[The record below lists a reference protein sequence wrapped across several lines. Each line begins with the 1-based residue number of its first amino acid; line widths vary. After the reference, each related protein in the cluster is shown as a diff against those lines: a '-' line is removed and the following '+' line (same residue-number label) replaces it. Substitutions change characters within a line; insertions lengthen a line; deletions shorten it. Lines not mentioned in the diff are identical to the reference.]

1 MVKQDILAWMQPI
14 TFIALIMLII
24 LIAITFSWFGE
35 PQYIQAAVI
44 FTLIGVVGTAL
55 SLSCHDRLDNPRLV
69 FYLIVM
75 ASGALFIAL
84 PFV

>member
-14 TFIALIMLII
+14 TFIALII
-24 LIAITFSWFGE
+24 LIVITFSWFGE

-44 FTLIGVVGTAL
+44 FTLIGIVGTAL
-55 SLSCHDRLDNPRLV
+55 SLSCHDRLNNPRLV
-69 FYLIVM
+69 YYLIVLT
-75 ASGALFIAL
+75 SGALFIAL

>member
-14 TFIALIMLII
+14 TFIALII
-24 LIAITFSWFGE
+24 LIVITFSWFGE

-44 FTLIGVVGTAL
+44 FTLIGIVGTAL
-55 SLSCHDRLDNPRLV
+55 SLSCHDRLNNPRLV
-69 FYLIVM
+69 YYLIVL

>member
-1 MVKQDILAWMQPI
+1 MIKQNILAWMQPI
-14 TFIALIMLII
+14 TFIALII

-35 PQYIQAAVI
+35 PQYILAAVI
-44 FTLIGVVGTAL
+44 FTLIGAVGTAL

-84 PFV
+84 PFM

>member
-1 MVKQDILAWMQPI
+1 MVKQDILTWMQPI
-14 TFIALIMLII
+14 TFIALII

-55 SLSCHDRLDNPRLV
+55 SLSCHDRLNNPRLV
-69 FYLIVM
+69 FYIIIV

>member
-1 MVKQDILAWMQPI
+1 MQPI
-14 TFIALIMLII
+14 TFIALII
-24 LIAITFSWFGE
+24 LIAITFSWLGE

-55 SLSCHDRLDNPRLV
+55 SLSCHDRLNNPRLV

>member
-14 TFIALIMLII
+14 TFIVLII

-55 SLSCHDRLDNPRLV
+55 SLSCHDRLNNPRLV
-69 FYLIVM
+69 FYIIIV

>member
-14 TFIALIMLII
+14 TFIALII
-24 LIAITFSWFGE
+24 LIVITFSWFGE

-55 SLSCHDRLDNPRLV
+55 SLSCHDRLNNPRLV
-69 FYLIVM
+69 FYLIVV

>member
-14 TFIALIMLII
+14 TFIALII

-55 SLSCHDRLDNPRLV
+55 NLSCHDRLNNPRLV
-69 FYLIVM
+69 YYLIVM

>member
-14 TFIALIMLII
+14 TFIALII
-24 LIAITFSWFGE
+24 LIVITFSLFGE

-44 FTLIGVVGTAL
+44 FTLIGIVGTAL
-55 SLSCHDRLDNPRLV
+55 SLSCHDRLNNPRLV
-69 FYLIVM
+69 YYLIVL

>member
-14 TFIALIMLII
+14 TFIALII
-24 LIAITFSWFGE
+24 LIAITFSCFGE

-55 SLSCHDRLDNPRLV
+55 SLSCHDRLNNPRLV

>member
-1 MVKQDILAWMQPI
+1 MVKQNILAWMQPI
-14 TFIALIMLII
+14 TSIALII
-24 LIAITFSWFGE
+24 LIAVASSWFGE

-55 SLSCHDRLDNPRLV
+55 SLSCHDRLNNPRLV
-69 FYLIVM
+69 FYIIIV

>member
-14 TFIALIMLII
+14 TFIALII
-24 LIAITFSWFGE
+24 LIAVASSWFGE

-55 SLSCHDRLDNPRLV
+55 SLSCHDRLNNPRLV
-69 FYLIVM
+69 YYLIVLT
-75 ASGALFIAL
+75 SGALFITL

>member
-1 MVKQDILAWMQPI
+1 MVKQNILAWMQPI
-14 TFIALIMLII
+14 TFIALII
-24 LIAITFSWFGE
+24 LIAITFSWFGA

-44 FTLIGVVGTAL
+44 FTLIGIVGTAL
-55 SLSCHDRLDNPRLV
+55 SLSCHDRLNNPRLV

-75 ASGALFIAL
+75 ASGALFITL

>member
-14 TFIALIMLII
+14 TFIALII
-24 LIAITFSWFGE
+24 LLAVASSWFGE

-55 SLSCHDRLDNPRLV
+55 SLSCHDRLNNPRLV
-69 FYLIVM
+69 FYIIIV

>member
-14 TFIALIMLII
+14 TFIALII
-24 LIAITFSWFGE
+24 LIVITFSWFGE

-55 SLSCHDRLDNPRLV
+55 SLSCHDRLNNPRLV
-69 FYLIVM
+69 YYLIVLT
-75 ASGALFIAL
+75 SGALFIAL

>member
-1 MVKQDILAWMQPI
+1 MIKQNILTWMVPI
-14 TFIALIMLII
+14 TFIALII
-24 LIAITFSWFGE
+24 LLAVASSWFGE
-35 PQYIQAAVI
+35 PQYIQAALI

>member
-1 MVKQDILAWMQPI
+1 MDGTDNIHRAHHPLSRGLFM
-14 TFIALIMLII
+14 
-24 LIAITFSWFGE
+24 FGE

-75 ASGALFIAL
+75 ASGALFVAL